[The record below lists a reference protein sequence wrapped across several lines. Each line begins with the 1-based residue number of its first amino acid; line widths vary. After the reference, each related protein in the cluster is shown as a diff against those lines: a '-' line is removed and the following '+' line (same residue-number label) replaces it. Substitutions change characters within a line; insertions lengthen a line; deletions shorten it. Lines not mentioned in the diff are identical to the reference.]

1 MEKKSIETY
10 DEAVEYL
17 LNIPKFSKKNTL
29 ADTGV
34 FLQCLGNPEKG
45 RNIIH
50 VAGTNG
56 KGSVCTYMDAVL
68 TGMGH
73 RVCRFI
79 SPHLVD
85 IRERFLIEGKMVEKE
100 DFLRAFLK
108 VYEKLPGDMY
118 AEAGYHPSFLN
129 ICFYG
134 NGPVCPDGL

>member
-1 MEKKSIETY
+1 MPETAARLTGGVSMEKKSIETY

-34 FLQCLGNPEKG
+34 FLRCLGNPEKG

-68 TGMGH
+68 TEWDTGSAGL
-73 RVCRFI
+73 FPPTWWI
-79 SPHLVD
+79 S
-85 IRERFLIEGKMVEKE
+85 
-100 DFLRAFLK
+100 
-108 VYEKLPGDMY
+108 
-118 AEAGYHPSFLN
+118 
-129 ICFYG
+129 G
-134 NGPVCPDGL
+134 NGFS